1 MKKNC
6 RKINQQKFKIE
17 KWLKEKEINYISNGK
32 DMKIH
37 LIKNKKIDKEDV
49 ECNSVKCNS
58 IV

>member
-6 RKINQQKFKIE
+6 RKTNQQKFRIE
-17 KWLKEKEINYISNGK
+17 KWLKEKEIKYISNGK
-32 DMKIH
+32 DMIIH